1 MRPLEL
7 PAGRRA
13 NTAGTKTDFFIFVF
27 DISGTHKVSGKPEHK
42 DQGYLLPLPG
52 SKLEIRR
59 L

>member
-1 MRPLEL
+1 MRPLGAFRQVGVRTP
-7 PAGRRA
+7 PAQRHR
-13 NTAGTKTDFFIFVF
+13 F

-52 SKLEIRR
+52 SKLGIRR